1 MEDDKDSNQTYFH
14 RYSVPGE
21 PFLVAV
27 DREIDRADLV
37 IDTET
42 DTSNPN
48 ACGTLSTK
56 YRLVHSCRTGAKTR
70 IPLHLKHLLPL
81 TYDLPFKG
89 EEKSVPE
96 PGMCVLIYPK
106 IERDDNGN
114 AMPETSY
121 PTVSFSF

>member
-21 PFLVAV
+21 PFMVSV

-37 IDTET
+37 IDTDT
-42 DTSNPN
+42 DTSDAK
-48 ACGTLSTK
+48 ACGSLSDK
-56 YRLVHSCRTGAKTR
+56 YRLLHSCRTGAKTR
-70 IPLHLKHLLPL
+70 IPLHLKHLLPPS
-81 TYDLPFKG
+81 YDLPFKG
-89 EEKSVPE
+89 EEKIVPE

-106 IERDDNGN
+106 IERDEDGN
-114 AMPETSY
+114 AKPETSY